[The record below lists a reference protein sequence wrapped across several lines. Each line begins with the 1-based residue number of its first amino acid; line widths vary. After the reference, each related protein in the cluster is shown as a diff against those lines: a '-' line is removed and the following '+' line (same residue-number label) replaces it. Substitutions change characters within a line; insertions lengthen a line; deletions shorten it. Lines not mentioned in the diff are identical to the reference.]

1 MKFNDSHHF
10 FGMLILVN
18 FYVHVY
24 VFPVPVHVHDYPVR
38 IQVLF
43 YVHVHLFTDAAK
55 KKILTPAN

>member
-1 MKFNDSHHF
+1 
-10 FGMLILVN
+10 MLILFN

-43 YVHVHLFTDAAK
+43 YVNVHLFTDAAK
-55 KKILTPAN
+55 KKILTAAN